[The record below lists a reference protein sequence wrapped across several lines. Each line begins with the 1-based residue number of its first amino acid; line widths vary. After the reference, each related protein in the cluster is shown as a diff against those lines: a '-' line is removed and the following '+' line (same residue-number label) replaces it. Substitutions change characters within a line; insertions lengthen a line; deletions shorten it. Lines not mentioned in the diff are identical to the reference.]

1 MNYIEI
7 LNIFNNFYL
16 NKTSMKTKLWKS
28 FLAILAIATTFAF
41 VGCTDDD
48 PQEVADPEITIS
60 TSNLSFTQAEESKT
74 VDVTSNGNWKV
85 AVPED
90 AAWVT
95 VNPATGRGN
104 KSVTVTVAENT
115 SGKSRETEISFQAI
129 HSEWGVWDTKKL
141 IIAQSASEQEIEE
154 TTVIYSDNFDKK
166 ETANNNGWPS
176 ADAKEGN
183 AYVYANPQGSAA
195 ANVTYTVN
203 GKVTVRNS
211 GKPSNDT
218 DYSSYEGSGVNK
230 VFFGTLPASLIVG
243 NIALP
248 ADKQSYELTFGANK
262 YGYDIDNTF
271 KNEEL
276 LVYLSKDGSSWVAV
290 EYSFKEGV
298 DLVGKWN
305 LATASFKL
313 TEVPEKLYV
322 KIESKIASV
331 LSIDDVALATGGEGV
346 QTVDL
351 SKGVSGGDEP
361 SEPGEPGETLELTVT
376 EAISA
381 AKDAAV
387 KIKESTVVAVSAR
400 SYLLTDGTSY
410 ILAYKGDDPGLVV
423 GDKVTVEGKMGAYRS
438 VPQIANPVATKTGH
452 DDAFKQPEATV
463 MDGAA
468 IDAYA
473 ATAAGETYIKYVKVE
488 GELIKDGYYWNL
500 KVEGASNGQG
510 SISYPTAEMCPD
522 SYSGK
527 KVAVYGYTIY
537 QTRDKDVNIIATS
550 IEVIGEG
557 GGTGDEPG
565 DEPAGA
571 KKVTTAEFLEAAED
585 DTLYELTGKI
595 ANVVAGKEYYG
606 NFDLVDDA
614 GSVYVYGIK
623 QNGSYGIFESL
634 GLKEGDTI
642 TIQGNRGSWEGEPQM
657 VNGVYISHVAGE
669 GGNEG
674 GNEGGDE
681 GGTDDGN
688 GTTVSKVMA
697 ECGWA
702 NSTAVTKLVMDENI
716 TVTFEKGS
724 AGTAPAYYNSGMAV
738 RLYQNGA
745 IMNVIA
751 SNGKVIKGIELTF
764 AKAGEIVQNFIAAA
778 EGDLTIDGTK
788 GSWVGEASSVKFTST
803 GTDKNS
809 RAYISAIKVVYE

>member
-95 VNPATGRGN
+95 VNPATGKGN

-248 ADKQSYELTFGANK
+248 TDKQSYELTFGANK

-410 ILAYKGDDPGLVV
+410 ILAYKGDDPGLAV

-557 GGTGDEPG
+557 GGDEPSEPGEPG
-565 DEPAGA
+565 DESGDASEADVCVDFTVAANYPAEFPVASANKIVDRTEYTFGGNKFAFAGSTGA
-571 KKVTTAEFLEAAED
+571 GFYQVTGKEIYVLFGKKGAYVEFPAIEGKTLVKVVATSRKGASASVQVGVCDTNGANVEGGANITWAQTEPYVFTYNLSGTTANTA
-585 DTLYELTGKI
+585 YRLTV
-595 ANVVAGKEYYG
+595 AN
-606 NFDLVDDA
+606 
-614 GSVYVYGIK
+614 
-623 QNGSYGIFESL
+623 
-634 GLKEGDTI
+634 
-642 TIQGNRGSWEGEPQM
+642 
-657 VNGVYISHVAGE
+657 
-669 GGNEG
+669 
-674 GNEGGDE
+674 
-681 GGTDDGN
+681 
-688 GTTVSKVMA
+688 
-697 ECGWA
+697 
-702 NSTAVTKLVMDENI
+702 
-716 TVTFEKGS
+716 
-724 AGTAPAYYNSGMAV
+724 
-738 RLYQNGA
+738 
-745 IMNVIA
+745 
-751 SNGKVIKGIELTF
+751 
-764 AKAGEIVQNFIAAA
+764 
-778 EGDLTIDGTK
+778 
-788 GSWVGEASSVKFTST
+788 
-803 GTDKNS
+803 DKNAQLT
-809 RAYISAIKVVYE
+809 RLELYYE